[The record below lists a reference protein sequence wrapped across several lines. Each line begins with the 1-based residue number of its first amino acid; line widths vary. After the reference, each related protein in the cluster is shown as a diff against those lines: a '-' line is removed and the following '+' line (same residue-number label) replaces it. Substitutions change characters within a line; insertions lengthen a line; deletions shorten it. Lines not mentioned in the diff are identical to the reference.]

1 MIDVVDYDK
10 DITED
15 DNVDKVA
22 SAQPG
27 FVKDLVWRL
36 TKLET
41 SKILSK
47 QGIVEPLR
55 YSDVKRPTTGSCAR
69 KINRDLEKRKESSFC
84 NIGILFCL

>member
-1 MIDVVDYDK
+1 MIDVVDIDK

-15 DNVDKVA
+15 DNVDVA

-27 FVKDLVWRL
+27 FVKDQVWRL

-47 QGIVEPLR
+47 RGIVEPLTIQRR
-55 YSDVKRPTTGSCAR
+55 YKAYDRLLCEEDQQRS
-69 KINRDLEKRKESSFC
+69 
-84 NIGILFCL
+84 

>member
-27 FVKDLVWRL
+27 FVKDQVWRL

-47 QGIVEPLR
+47 QGIVEPL
-55 YSDVKRPTTGSCAR
+55 TIHWGH
-69 KINRDLEKRKESSFC
+69 
-84 NIGILFCL
+84 